1 MHSIDRGRA
10 VIWSLCAIA
19 VLALGGRWLI
29 DSASAPASSQGW
41 TAHNGTGRSTGA
53 QYRQAGSSQ
62 GPASSDVGSA
72 ASAQVI
78 VHVAG
83 FVHHPGVYRFAAGSR
98 VYQALDAAGGA
109 SSPGDANAI
118 DLAARLVDG
127 SQLIVPKRGSRP
139 QSTPISGAGV
149 GGAGSGGS
157 PSSSGPISLNQATVD
172 QLDMLDGIG
181 PALAA
186 RIVAWR
192 ESHGGFKG
200 VDDLDNVPGIGPARL
215 DALRGSL
222 TP

>member
-1 MHSIDRGRA
+1 M
-10 VIWSLCAIA
+10 IWGLCAIA
-19 VLALGGRWLI
+19 VLALGGRWLV
-29 DSASAPASSQGW
+29 DSSSAPAGSQGW
-41 TAHNGTGRSTGA
+41 TAHNGTSRTTGA
-53 QYRQAGSSQ
+53 PYRQAGSSQ
-62 GPASSDVGSA
+62 GATSPDVGSA
-72 ASAQVI
+72 ASSQVI

-109 SSPGDANAI
+109 ISPGDANAI

-127 SQLIVPKRGSRP
+127 SQLIVPRKGSSP
-139 QSTPISGAGV
+139 PATPANGAGA
-149 GGAGSGGS
+149 GGSSSGGFA
-157 PSSSGPISLNQATVD
+157 SSSGPISLNQATVD
-172 QLDMLDGIG
+172 QLDRLDGIG

-200 VDDLDNVPGIGPARL
+200 VEDLDNVPGIGPAKL